1 MTTTHNMKAA
11 GALVL
16 ALLTIALALLM
27 PLTAEAA
34 SYSAT
39 VKSSSVKLLSKPSS
53 SGKTLA
59 TLKKGAAVTVTG
71 TSGSYSAVNYG
82 STTGYIKTSGL
93 TIQKPTAALG
103 KIGKIDIPGLV
114 RNKKTVK
121 HDVVIAKDN
130 KYYIDKD
137 PNGKKSVNGSIFMD
151 YRNQDAKRRRNL
163 ILYGHNMKDGSMFAA
178 LHYYGNA
185 GVPEKYSKV
194 NFTFLGEERTY
205 EVIAA
210 GMVYVKNNN
219 SYIKTQF
226 SNDSEYTKWISETLG
241 SLTDMKVSTKES
253 YTKFVKSG
261 YTPAAKDQILTLST
275 CVPRSGNF
283 SKTHADYKW
292 IVICRMVSTKAS

>member
-1 MTTTHNMKAA
+1 MTTTRNMKAA
-11 GALVL
+11 GAWILVL
-16 ALLTIALALLM
+16 LTVAFALFV

-39 VKSSSVKLLSKPSS
+39 TKSSVKLLSKPSS

-71 TSGSYSAVNYG
+71 TSGSYSAVKYG
-82 STTGYIKTSGL
+82 STTGYVKTSSL
-93 TIQKPTAALG
+93 NIQKPTAALG
-103 KIGKIDIPGLV
+103 KIGKIEIPGLV

-137 PNGKKSVNGSIFMD
+137 PNGKKNVNGSIFMD
-151 YRNQDAKRRRNL
+151 YRNQDTKRRRNL

-185 GVPEKYSKV
+185 GNPEKYSKV
-194 NFTFLGEERTY
+194 NLTFLGEERVY

-210 GMVYVKNNN
+210 GMIYVKNNN
-219 SYIKTQF
+219 SYIKTSF
-226 SNDSEYTKWISETLG
+226 SSDSEYTKWIGETLG
-241 SLTDMKVSTKES
+241 SLTDMKVSNKETYS
-253 YTKFVKSG
+253 KFVKSG
-261 YTPAAKDQILTLST
+261 YTPAAKDQLLTLST

-283 SKTHADYKW
+283 SKTHANYKW
-292 IVICRMVSTKAS
+292 VVICRMVSTKAA